1 MENSNTTLTLKKLC
15 DLINKQQG
23 LFATLTTQNR
33 VSQEVRVRFSLRPP
47 KIMNLDNLSNLIELF
62 SHQVKKQNKKD
73 IFLQWLN
80 PNNQKTYTWE
90 EAEKNILK
98 LSKIIKE
105 NIKEGDRCL
114 LVSENRPEWFVSDLA
129 IMLSDGITVPAYTT
143 YTEEDYKYLIEDC
156 EPSLVIVSNNELLK
170 KLSKTIDEKDFI
182 KKVITLDEVSKVTD
196 NLNLIT
202 KEKYLGFNSIT
213 KIDLL
218 EKDKIQND
226 KLKRTSPACIIYTSG
241 TGGNPK
247 GVMLSHGGILNN
259 IVGACEIMKPLINT
273 RPVFLTWLPLSHS
286 YEHCVQFAQIAVG
299 AKVFYAQKIEKLLE
313 NMSEAKPTIMTAV
326 PRFYQNLYNKI
337 NINLKKQT
345 GIKAKLIEATLRL
358 GKKKL
363 IGQEM
368 TFFEKLI
375 NIIVE
380 EIVRKKIKKQFGGNL
395 KAFVSG
401 GGALD
406 QEIGEFLNSIGLPT
420 LQGYGLTETSPV
432 VSCNPI
438 HKIRVETVGPP
449 FKGNQVKIADDGE
462 ILVKGENV
470 MLGYWNKKEETDKVI
485 INGWLHTGDIGEI
498 DPEDG
503 YLKITDRKKDIIVSA
518 GGDNISPAKIE
529 NMITNEPEV
538 DQCMVYGDKKNYI
551 VALIVPNKDFLNQKE
566 KIQNVIEKI
575 NKKLTLLEKI
585 KKIQL
590 IDESFS
596 IENGLMTPTMKVK
609 RKKVTE
615 KYKNQLEKLY

>member
-1 MENSNTTLTLKKLC
+1 
-15 DLINKQQG
+15 
-23 LFATLTTQNR
+23 
-33 VSQEVRVRFSLRPP
+33 
-47 KIMNLDNLSNLIELF
+47 MNLDNLNNLIELF
-62 SHQVKKQNKKD
+62 SYQSDKQNKKS

-80 PNNQKTYTWE
+80 PNNKKTYTWE
-90 EAEKNILK
+90 ETQKNILK
-98 LSKIIKE
+98 LSRIIKK

-114 LVSENRPEWFVSDLA
+114 LVSENRPEWFISDMA
-129 IMLSDGITVPAYTT
+129 IMLSGGITVPAYTT

-156 EPSLVIVSNNELLK
+156 EPSLLIVSNNEMLK
-170 KLSKTIDEKDFI
+170 KLSNTINEKEFI
-182 KKVITLDEVSKVTD
+182 KKVITLDELNKVID
-196 NLNLIT
+196 NLHIIDE
-202 KEKYLGFNSIT
+202 EKYLDFNIIL
-213 KIDLL
+213 KNNLL
-218 EKDKIQND
+218 KEDKIKND

-247 GVMLSHGGILNN
+247 GVILSHGGILNN
-259 IVGACEIMKPLINT
+259 LVGACEIMKPLFNS

-299 AKVFYAQKIEKLLE
+299 AKVFYAEKIEKLLE
-313 NMSEAKPTIMTAV
+313 NISEAKPTIMTAV

-345 GIKAKLIEATLRL
+345 GFKAKLINATLRL

-363 IGQEM
+363 LNQKM
-368 TFFEKLI
+368 TFSEKLL
-375 NIIVE
+375 NFIVE
-380 EIVRKKIKKQFGGNL
+380 ILVRKKIKKQFGGNL

-406 QEIGEFLNSIGLPT
+406 KEIGEFLNSLGLPT

-438 HKIRVETVGPP
+438 HKIKVETVGPP

-485 INGWLHTGDIGEI
+485 IDGWLHTGDIGEI
-498 DPEDG
+498 DIKDG
-503 YLKITDRKKDIIVSA
+503 YLKITDRKKDIIVST

-529 NMITNEPEV
+529 NMITNEPEI
-538 DQCMVYGDKKNYI
+538 DQCMVYGDKKNYL
-551 VALIVPNKDFLNQKE
+551 VALIVPSKDFLKEKE
-566 KIQNVIEKI
+566 KINNIIEKI
-575 NKKLTLLEKI
+575 NKKLALLEKI
-585 KKIQL
+585 KRILL
-590 IDESFS
+590 IDENFS
-596 IENGLMTPTMKVK
+596 IENGLMTPTMKIK

>member
-1 MENSNTTLTLKKLC
+1 
-15 DLINKQQG
+15 
-23 LFATLTTQNR
+23 
-33 VSQEVRVRFSLRPP
+33 
-47 KIMNLDNLSNLIELF
+47 MNLDKLNNLIELF
-62 SHQVKKQNKKD
+62 SHQAEKQNKES

-80 PNNQKTYTWE
+80 PNNKKSYTWE
-90 EAEKNILK
+90 ETQKNILK
-98 LSKIIKE
+98 LSKIIRE
-105 NIKEGDRCL
+105 NIKEADRCL
-114 LVSENRPEWFVSDLA
+114 LVSENRPEWFVSDMA
-129 IMLSDGITVPAYTT
+129 IMLSGGITVPAYTT
-143 YTEEDYKYLIEDC
+143 YTEDDYKYLIEDC
-156 EPSLVIVSNNELLK
+156 EPSLIIVSNNELLK
-170 KLSKTIDEKDFI
+170 KLNNTINEKRFI
-182 KKVITLDEVSKVTD
+182 KKVITLDEVNNVIHDLDIINKD
-196 NLNLIT
+196 KYLDFNLIL
-202 KEKYLGFNSIT
+202 KNN
-213 KIDLL
+213 LL
-218 EKDKIQND
+218 ENDKIQNE

-247 GVMLSHGGILNN
+247 GVILSHGGILNN
-259 IVGACEIMKPLINT
+259 LVGACEIMKPLFSS

-299 AKVFYAQKIEKLLE
+299 AKVFYAEKIEKLLE
-313 NMSEAKPTIMTAV
+313 NISEAKPTIMTAV

-345 GIKAKLIEATLRL
+345 GFKAKLIEETLRL

-363 IGQEM
+363 LNQKM
-368 TFFEKLI
+368 TFSEKLL
-375 NIIVE
+375 NLIVE
-380 EIVRKKIKKQFGGNL
+380 TLVRKKIKKQFGGNL

-406 QEIGEFLNSIGLPT
+406 QEIGEFLNSVGLPT

-438 HKIRVETVGPP
+438 HKIKVETVGPP
-449 FKGNQVKIADDGE
+449 FKGNQVKIANDGE

-485 INGWLHTGDIGEI
+485 IDGWLHTGDIGEI

-529 NMITNEPEV
+529 NMITNEPEI
-538 DQCMVYGDKKNYI
+538 DQCMVYGDKKNYL
-551 VALIVPNKDFLNQKE
+551 VALIVPSKDFLKEKE
-566 KIQNVIEKI
+566 KINNVIEKI

-585 KKIQL
+585 KRIQL
-590 IDESFS
+590 IDENFS